1 MPGHLREGNLRGRAP
16 GHLSMWGPKP
26 CSFGHYWEGHYFGSE
41 VSYLTRSTAHKEEVK
56 PPGCE
61 LDLLQHLGMGK

>member
-1 MPGHLREGNLRGRAP
+1 MPGRLREGNLRGRAP

-26 CSFGHYWEGHYFGSE
+26 CSFGHYWEGITLALKLVTSPDPPD
-41 VSYLTRSTAHKEEVK
+41 HKEEVK